1 MTQFRQT
8 IQDLKPNTR
17 YLAKVLVNDKNI
29 STIIAEKSFIFET
42 PGDETIPGSPDIA
55 NFFLYSNS
63 KSVMFKFDAPT
74 DKDLVGYD
82 YQIYST
88 NSLTTLLQERI

>member
-1 MTQFRQT
+1 
-8 IQDLKPNTR
+8 
-17 YLAKVLVNDKNI
+17 
-29 STIIAEKSFIFET
+29 
-42 PGDETIPGSPDIA
+42 
-55 NFFLYSNS
+55 LYSNS

>member
-1 MTQFRQT
+1 MTQFRQN

-17 YLAKVLVNDKNI
+17 YLANVLVNDNNI
-29 STIIAEKSFIFET
+29 STIIAEQSFIFET
-42 PGDETIPGSPDIA
+42 PGDETIPDTPNIA
-55 NFFLYSNS
+55 NFFLFSNS

-74 DKDLVGYD
+74 DRDLSGYD

>member
-55 NFFLYSNS
+55 NFSLFSNS
-63 KSVMFKFDAPT
+63 KSVMF
-74 DKDLVGYD
+74 
-82 YQIYST
+82 
-88 NSLTTLLQERI
+88 

>member
-1 MTQFRQT
+1 MTQFRQN

-17 YLAKVLVNDKNI
+17 YLANVLVNDKNI
-29 STIIAEKSFIFET
+29 ATTVAEQSFIFET

-55 NFFLYSNS
+55 NFSLFSNS

-74 DKDLVGYD
+74 DKDLSGYD
-82 YQIYST
+82 YQVYST

>member
-8 IQDLKPNTR
+8 IQDLKPNTT
-17 YLAKVLVNDKNI
+17 YLAKVSVNDKDI
-29 STIIAEKSFIFET
+29 STIIAEKSFVFET
-42 PGDETIPGSPDIA
+42 PGDTTIPDSPSVA

-74 DKDLVGYD
+74 DRDLSGYD

>member
-1 MTQFRQT
+1 MTQFRQN

-17 YLAKVLVNDKNI
+17 YLANVLVNDKNI
-29 STIIAEKSFIFET
+29 STTVAEQSFIFET
-42 PGDETIPGSPDIA
+42 PGDETIPGTPDVA

-74 DKDLVGYD
+74 DRDLVGYD
-82 YQIYST
+82 YQVYST
-88 NSLTTLLQERI
+88 NGLTNLLQERI